1 MITHT
6 QFGSGSPNSPFSYL
20 NWHLAFLWSS
30 FSNYKLNSRKQEI
43 IQITSKYT
51 RKKKKKKKR
60 LRVKN
65 LPAMREAWV
74 CLLGWEDSPGEGKER
89 LPTPVFCPGEF
100 HGLFSSWG
108 HRVRYTEQLWLSL
121 SQEIA
126 NTSSDSRR
134 RQWHPTLVLLPGKS
148 HRRRSLVGCHL
159 WGRPEL
165 DTTETT

>member
-1 MITHT
+1 MIAHT

-51 RKKKKKKKR
+51 RKKKT
-60 LRVKN
+60 
-65 LPAMREAWV
+65 M
-74 CLLGWEDSPGEGKER
+74 GKESACNAGDLGLTLGLGR
-89 LPTPVFCPGEF
+89 FSWRRERKATPTSILAWRIPWTIQF
-100 HGLFSSWG
+100 L
-108 HRVRYTEQLWLSL
+108 QLWPSL

-134 RQWHPTLVLLPGKS
+134 RQRHLTLVLLPGKS
-148 HRRRSLVGCHL
+148 HGRRSLVGCSP
-159 WGRPEL
+159 WGR
-165 DTTETT
+165 